1 MFALDRY
8 TQQHHA
14 VLKSDLALRAGA
26 LSPLP
31 LVPEFHR
38 ESAVETSYSNIVATV
53 KNGLIDVAKKT
64 ALDVFLRP
72 RFIGFLRFTLLLFL
86 GLFESVFA
94 QDVRVRALLDTASMR
109 IGEQTRLRLSV
120 EHAPGVQVQFPFLA
134 DSLVSKVEVI
144 DRTAIDST
152 MQENK
157 SVLERQT
164 FTLTS
169 FDEGAYNLPALTFT
183 YRKPNDPTEY
193 SIQTEPLT
201 LAVSGVPLPQAPPTQ
216 DSSATA
222 ESENIRDI
230 KPPLAVPRTF
240 LEVAPYLAGA
250 ILLFGGIVWAI
261 WYFRTH
267 RKVTNTDTGVQ
278 QASKRPAFEVAM
290 EELEKLR
297 EERLWQSGAVKE
309 YHTRLADIVRVYV
322 EDTLNVTTLEAT
334 TEEIIAELRTK
345 SCPAGTVEILRAVL
359 EKADMVKF
367 AKYEAL
373 PDENERSLRLA
384 TELVQITALKEQVAS
399 D

>member
-1 MFALDRY
+1 MR
-8 TQQHHA
+8 
-14 VLKSDLALRAGA
+14 
-26 LSPLP
+26 
-31 LVPEFHR
+31 
-38 ESAVETSYSNIVATV
+38 
-53 KNGLIDVAKKT
+53 
-64 ALDVFLRP
+64 FLRL
-72 RFIGFLRFTLLLFL
+72 FLLLFL
-86 GLFESVFA
+86 GLFESAFA

-216 DSSATA
+216 DTSATA
-222 ESENIRDI
+222 EAENIRDI

-240 LEVAPYLAGA
+240 LEVAPYLVGA

-267 RKVTNTDTGVQ
+267 RKVANADAGVQ
-278 QASKRPAFEVAM
+278 QAPKRPAFEVAM